1 MQQSSSSI
9 GNLAAALAKAQVE
22 LVNPEKSMV
31 ATMPAD
37 GKGAAQRIF
46 VTQRSPAGSMLC
58 SKTFGQHE
66 IATVQATVIDPAAGI
81 VLMSRP
87 P

>member
-22 LVNPEKSMV
+22 LVNPEKSMI

-37 GKGAAQRIF
+37 GKGSGRPDLSLRTALQRARHC
-46 VTQRSPAGSMLC
+46 TQDLGP
-58 SKTFGQHE
+58 T
-66 IATVQATVIDPAAGI
+66 
-81 VLMSRP
+81 
-87 P
+87 